1 MDLNGPVNFLR
12 RVLGFGKWSLS
23 AYMKHKVKKAV
34 EFISRFEEAVVRE
47 AHARGCEGVICGHIH
62 TPDNRMIGG
71 IHYMNDGD
79 WVESC
84 TALVEHFD
92 GSFEIVDWKQKKPE
106 TVQLLVEEPAAPS
119 PEHQTLIHLR

>member
-1 MDLNGPVNFLR
+1 VR
-12 RVLGFGKWSLS
+12 RWLKLPYWSLS
-23 AYMKHKVKKAV
+23 AHLKYKVKKAV

-47 AHARGCEGVICGHIH
+47 AHARDCQGVICGHIH
-62 TPDNRMIGG
+62 TPDDRIIGG

-92 GSFEIVDWKQKKPE
+92 GRFEIIDWNRRPALPNFE
-106 TVQLLVEEPAAPS
+106 ESALLVGLFTRA
-119 PEHQTLIHLR
+119 